1 MWAVTEL
8 SLRRMR
14 EGTFYLLILIGIV
27 VCVLAD
33 SADPISG
40 QVAKESLFAYALSG
54 ESVNVPPITAGSCV
68 AMLICIL
75 LGVFFGSSEIPGD
88 MNSGLVMVL
97 LSKPISR
104 ARYLFGKY
112 LATLIISVGIFV
124 VIEIALI
131 INLIK

>member
-40 QVAKESLFAYALSG
+40 QVAKESLFALCVERRIG
-54 ESVNVPPITAGSCV
+54 ERSADHRRELRGDADLHSAG
-68 AMLICIL
+68 
-75 LGVFFGSSEIPGD
+75 
-88 MNSGLVMVL
+88 
-97 LSKPISR
+97 
-104 ARYLFGKY
+104 
-112 LATLIISVGIFV
+112 GIFRFV
-124 VIEIALI
+124 R
-131 INLIK
+131 NSR

>member
-54 ESVNVPPITAGSCV
+54 ESVNVPPITGIVERRPARHSAG
-68 AMLICIL
+68 
-75 LGVFFGSSEIPGD
+75 
-88 MNSGLVMVL
+88 
-97 LSKPISR
+97 
-104 ARYLFGKY
+104 
-112 LATLIISVGIFV
+112 GIFRFV
-124 VIEIALI
+124 R
-131 INLIK
+131 NSR

>member
-54 ESVNVPPITAGSCV
+54 ESVNVPPVS
-68 AMLICIL
+68 MP
-75 LGVFFGSSEIPGD
+75 SP
-88 MNSGLVMVL
+88 MVMVVAG
-97 LSKPISR
+97 
-104 ARYLFGKY
+104 ARMSLRR
-112 LATLIISVGIFV
+112 
-124 VIEIALI
+124 
-131 INLIK
+131 

>member
-75 LGVFFGSSEIPGD
+75 LGVLFGSSEIPGD

-112 LATLIISVGIFV
+112 LASLIISV
-124 VIEIALI
+124 
-131 INLIK
+131 